1 MATNFYFQSGIPGGR
16 SSEQLLMEDL
26 IIECL
31 KIYGFDTLYL
41 PRQAQNEDKILGED
55 PINSY
60 DYSYPLEMYMENVQG
75 FEGDGELFS
84 KFGFEIRDQA
94 TFVVSKRRW
103 ESVVGDESIS
113 LQLPTRPAEGDLLYF
128 PKTKSFFEIKFVDF
142 LNPFY
147 QLGKIYVYK
156 LSCELFEFSS
166 EFFNTGNSEVDILLN
181 NLSEDAYQWQVL
193 KEDGSLLLNTNDDS
207 IILESY
213 ATTIAEPLSDSEQL
227 ELEAESIIDFT
238 TINPFGEVQVRP

>member
-1 MATNFYFQSGIPGGR
+1 MATNFYFQNGNTSGTTN
-16 SSEQLLMEDL
+16 EQRLVEDL
-26 IIECL
+26 IIESL
-31 KIYGFDTLYL
+31 KIYGHDVFYL
-41 PRQAQNEDKILGED
+41 PRTIANKDPILGED
-55 PINSY
+55 PTSY
-60 DYSYPLEMYMENVQG
+60 FAEFYPLEMYMENVQG

-166 EFFNTGNSEVDILLN
+166 EFFNTGNSEVDNLLN

-213 ATTIAEPLSDSEQL
+213 ATTIADPLSDSEQL